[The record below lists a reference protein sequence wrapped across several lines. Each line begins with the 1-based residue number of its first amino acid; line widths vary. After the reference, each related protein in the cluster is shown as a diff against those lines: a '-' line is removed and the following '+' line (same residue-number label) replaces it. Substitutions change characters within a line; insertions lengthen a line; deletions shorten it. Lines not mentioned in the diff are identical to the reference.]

1 MGAERRRNTTTTTG
15 YGYGYGPDESGAGG
29 AGGEGLGPSRGPR
42 HGLVGTELGV
52 YAAFVELVGSLGKE
66 EGLALITDAIKD
78 AQEARLL
85 RDYGGAYVG

>member
-1 MGAERRRNTTTTTG
+1 M
-15 YGYGYGPDESGAGG
+15 
-29 AGGEGLGPSRGPR
+29 GGEGLRPSRGPR
-42 HGLVGTELGV
+42 HGLVGSELGV
-52 YAAFVELVGSLGKE
+52 YSAFVELVGSLGKE